1 MLAAGVMSTV
11 SCEQKSILEKVSGE
25 FSKGNYAESV
35 FLARH
40 HFKKGGE
47 KDPELLFIVGRAL
60 LKLGSE
66 AEAADSFAEI
76 CAIDSS
82 WATRIAGLY
91 RVEALENL
99 ETGQEARGKRFIL
112 KTAEFGP
119 DTDFGPY
126 NPVAGEILLEGR
138 DFDGAIRYF
147 RRYLQAHPDTA
158 GAAEVMIQL
167 GSAYEGKG
175 DKLHAIELYRRFQ
188 DRYPGSRLMSTVEW
202 KLENL
207 LLNAGTELYSGGEIE
222 KAQALLLELAD
233 SAGNPLVR
241 EKVNFLLA
249 EIFESRNETESAVDY
264 YSRVVHMNLGSS
276 GRLVER
282 AKERIAKL
290 EKQRSGR

>member
-1 MLAAGVMSTV
+1 
-11 SCEQKSILEKVSGE
+11 
-25 FSKGNYAESV
+25 
-35 FLARH
+35 
-40 HFKKGGE
+40 
-47 KDPELLFIVGRAL
+47 
-60 LKLGSE
+60 
-66 AEAADSFAEI
+66 
-76 CAIDSS
+76 
-82 WATRIAGLY
+82 
-91 RVEALENL
+91 
-99 ETGQEARGKRFIL
+99 
-112 KTAEFGP
+112 
-119 DTDFGPY
+119 
-126 NPVAGEILLEGR
+126 
-138 DFDGAIRYF
+138 
-147 RRYLQAHPDTA
+147 
-158 GAAEVMIQL
+158 MIQL

-249 EIFESRNETESAVDY
+249 EIFESRNETDSAVDY

-276 GRLVER
+276 GRLVEM

>member
-1 MLAAGVMSTV
+1 MLAAGLMSTV

-82 WATRIAGLY
+82 WAQRIAGLY
-91 RVEALENL
+91 RAEALENL
-99 ETGQEARGKRFIL
+99 
-112 KTAEFGP
+112 EFGP

-126 NPVAGEILLEGR
+126 NPVAGGIFLEGR
-138 DFDGAIRYF
+138 DFEGAIRYF

-167 GSAYEGKG
+167 GSAYEGNG
-175 DKLHAIELYRRFQ
+175 DKLLAIELYKRFQ

-222 KAQALLLELAD
+222 KARALLLELAD

-249 EIFESRNETESAVDY
+249 EIFESRNETDSAVDY

-290 EKQRSGR
+290 EKQRSVR